1 MTPGPGAPGRVLTG
15 RDNPVLE
22 LELRR
27 RTRGPAVAVAVAVHL
42 AVLGAVVLLVYR
54 GRTGGVGLFA
64 TPTASETASIGRS
77 LFQWTAFA
85 LCLAVMA
92 VVPGLTAGAIAGE
105 RERRT
110 MTALQLTLL
119 RPWEILAGKLGAA
132 VAFLAVL
139 VAVALPLLAVGHVI
153 GGVTVARVVAT
164 AAGVLATGTALAALT
179 LACSALTAR
188 VQAAT
193 ALAYGA
199 VVLLVLGT
207 FAMAG
212 AAAVLDGAV
221 GDDPA
226 DPPAVLLAPN
236 PLLVVSDLAA
246 DRSGGLSVDTP
257 LDGLVGLTRP
267 ADGDDRTIPVWFIGL
282 GLQGAAATGALA
294 LAARHLRR
302 G

>member
-1 MTPGPGAPGRVLTG
+1 MAAPVKERTR

-42 AVLGAVVLLVYR
+42 AVLGTVVLLVYR
-54 GRTGGVGLFA
+54 GRTAGAGLFTSPA
-64 TPTASETASIGRS
+64 ASETASIGRS

-85 LCLAVMA
+85 LCLAAMA

-153 GGVTVARVVAT
+153 GGVAIARVVAT
-164 AAGVLATGTALAALT
+164 AAGVLATGTALAGLT

-188 VQAAT
+188 VQVAT

-199 VVLLVLGT
+199 VVLLVVGT

-221 GDDPA
+221 GEDPA
-226 DPPAVLLAPN
+226 APPAILLAPN
-236 PLLVVSDLAA
+236 PLMVVSDLAA
-246 DRSGGLSVDTP
+246 DRSGGPSVDTP
-257 LDGLVGLTRP
+257 LDGLAGLTRR
-267 ADGDDRTIPVWFIGL
+267 ANGDGGDRTIPLWLIGL
-282 GLQGAAATGALA
+282 GLQAAAATGALA
-294 LAARHLRR
+294 LAARRLRR

>member
-1 MTPGPGAPGRVLTG
+1 MKAPAGRN
-15 RDNPVLE
+15 NPVLE

-27 RTRGPAVAVAVAVHL
+27 RTRGPAVATAVAVHL

-54 GRTGGVGLFA
+54 GRTAGAGLLTA
-64 TPTASETASIGRS
+64 PAASETASIGRS

-85 LCLAVMA
+85 LCLAVLA

-119 RPWEILAGKLGAA
+119 RPWEILAGKLGGA
-132 VAFLAVL
+132 VAFLFVL
-139 VAVALPLLAVGHVI
+139 VTVSLPLLAVGHVI
-153 GGVTVARVVAT
+153 GGVTIARVVAT
-164 AAGVLATGTALAALT
+164 ATGVLATGIALAGLT

-212 AAAVLDGAV
+212 AASVLDGAV

-226 DPPAVLLAPN
+226 DPPGIVLAAN
-236 PLLVVSDLAA
+236 PLVVVSDLAA
-246 DRSGGLSVDTP
+246 DRSGGPSVDTP
-257 LDGLVGLTRP
+257 LDGLVGLARRGDG
-267 ADGDDRTIPVWFIGL
+267 AGDDRAIPLWLIGL
-282 GLQGAAATGALA
+282 GLQAAAASGALA
-294 LAARHLRR
+294 LAARRLRR
-302 G
+302 R